1 MIKKLRNL
9 IIMLM
14 K

>member
-1 MIKKLRNL
+1 LKIE

-14 K
+14 KKM